1 MRVVKGLLKLLGL
14 LIVVLASAVGVLAW
28 RGNGI
33 LSKHWDIQP
42 VAGTSPPAAVDLAI
56 GEHQARIRGCL
67 ECHGADLGG
76 QVLAMTP
83 IGPMI
88 PPNLTRGQGSV
99 TAKYTD
105 ADWQRAI
112 RHGVGPGGRPLILMP
127 SDDNTTM
134 SESDFA
140 ALVAYI
146 QNVPP
151 VDRVNEPTHLSL
163 LGKVL
168 LGAGQL
174 QLLTAERID
183 HTQKPLSVVLA
194 ANAEYGGYLARICS
208 GCHGANFAGGPAPGL
223 PPDAPE
229 AANLTPA
236 GRATGWSTAEF
247 ATALRTGKRPDGTQ
261 MQPQFMPWP
270 AFSHLTDI
278 EIEALQRYFQSL
290 PPADKRS

>member
-1 MRVVKGLLKLLGL
+1 MRVVKGLLKALGL
-14 LIVVLASAVGVLAW
+14 LLVVLALAVGVLAW
-28 RGNGI
+28 RGNSI
-33 LSKHWDIQP
+33 LAKRWEIQP
-42 VAGTSPPAAVDLAI
+42 VAGTDPSVAADLAA
-56 GEHQARIRGCL
+56 GEHQAKIRGCL

-76 QVLAMTP
+76 QVLALTP
-83 IGPMI
+83 IGPMV
-88 PPNLTRGQGSV
+88 PPNLTQGQGSV

-112 RHGVGPGGRPLILMP
+112 RHGIGPGGRPLILMP

-140 ALVAYI
+140 SLVAYI
-146 QNVPP
+146 QNAPP
-151 VDRVNEPTHLSL
+151 VDRVNEPTKLSL

-174 QLLTAERID
+174 PMLTAERID
-183 HTQKPLSVVLA
+183 HTLKPLSVAVA
-194 ANAEYGGYLARICS
+194 ATAEYGGYLARICS

-223 PPDAPE
+223 PPDAPQ

-236 GRATGWSTAEF
+236 GRAAGWSLTEF
-247 ATALRTGKRPDGTQ
+247 STALRTGKRPDGTQ

-270 AFSHLTDI
+270 AFSHMTDV
-278 EIEALQRYFQSL
+278 EVEALQRYLQSL